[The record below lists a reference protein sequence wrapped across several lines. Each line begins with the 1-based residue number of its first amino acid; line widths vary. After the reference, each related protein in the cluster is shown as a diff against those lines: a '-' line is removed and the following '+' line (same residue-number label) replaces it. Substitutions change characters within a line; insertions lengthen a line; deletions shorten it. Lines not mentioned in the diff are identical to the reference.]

1 MEETKQNTYLK
12 NFYKIFPIFYGLSG
26 DLLFY
31 VAIDTLFYTVVKGFL
46 PEQLSLLTTVSALFC
61 ILLKIPITK
70 IIEKIGNTNSVR
82 VGALGLILSSV
93 MITFLRSFQLIM
105 LARII
110 YILSIIFIN
119 MQNTMLKNN
128 LTILNKEEEYAKIIN
143 RGNIVY
149 STITMIIAFIAGY
162 MFNINNY
169 LPMYFCI
176 LFCIITFAM
185 SLYLKDISTNNINK
199 FTQKGSTQKIKI
211 SKMILII
218 LVFFGIFYSLVDIG
232 QGNGK
237 LLIQYE
243 LNNIYDVSTTA
254 TYLGIIVFLSRISR
268 IIGNISFGRIYNKY
282 KDKVSILLCIMI
294 TLSFV
299 FLTLGYFFNSNVAIK
314 FILMTI
320 GFCIIL
326 AIRDAFKVYIYDLSL
341 KVSTEKER
349 QSVTIYIEFARRIGA
364 GIVSLIATLMLTKV
378 TLIYVIICLLILAVI
393 ELALAIRIYKMIR
406 KVASPDVQIAS
417 QSYESR

>member
-12 NFYKIFPIFYGLSG
+12 RFYKIFPIFYGLSG

-61 ILLKIPITK
+61 ILLKVPITK
-70 IIEKIGNTNSVR
+70 IIEKIGNTKSVR
-82 VGALGLILSSV
+82 VGALGLIVTSLI
-93 MITFLRSFQLIM
+93 ITFSKSFLIIM
-105 LARII
+105 IARII
-110 YILSIIFIN
+110 YLISFVFIN

-128 LTILNKEEEYAKIIN
+128 LTILNREEEYAKIIN

-149 STITMIIAFIAGY
+149 SIITMIIAFVAGY
-162 MFNINNY
+162 MFNVNNY

-176 LFCIITFAM
+176 LFCIITFVM

-199 FTQKGSTQKIKI
+199 SAEKTPAQKIKI

-294 TLSFV
+294 TLSFI
-299 FLTLGYFFNSNVAIK
+299 FLTFGYFFNSNVAIK
-314 FILMTI
+314 FTLMTI

-326 AIRDAFKVYIYDLSL
+326 AIRDAFRVYIYDLSL
-341 KVSTEKER
+341 KISTEKER

-364 GIVSLIATLMLTKV
+364 GIVSLIATLILSKV

-393 ELALAIRIYKMIR
+393 ELVLSIKIYKMI
-406 KVASPDVQIAS
+406 KGEGMCIWQKL
-417 QSYESR
+417 

>member
-12 NFYKIFPIFYGLSG
+12 RFYKIFPIFYGLSG

-93 MITFLRSFQLIM
+93 MITFLRSFLLIM

-128 LTILNKEEEYAKIIN
+128 LTILNREEEYAKIIN

-149 STITMIIAFIAGY
+149 STITMIIAFVAGY
-162 MFNINNY
+162 MFNVNNY

-176 LFCIITFAM
+176 LFCIITFVM

-199 FTQKGSTQKIKI
+199 FKEKGSAQKIKI

-243 LNNIYDVSTTA
+243 LSNIYDISTTA

-282 KDKVSILLCIMI
+282 KDKVSIVLCLMI

-314 FILMTI
+314 FTLMAI

-326 AIRDAFKVYIYDLSL
+326 AIRDAFRVYIYDLSL
-341 KVSTEKER
+341 KISTEKER
-349 QSVTIYIEFARRIGA
+349 QSVTIYLEFARRIGA

-393 ELALAIRIYKMIR
+393 ELVLSIKIYKMI
-406 KVASPDVQIAS
+406 KGEGMCI
-417 QSYESR
+417 

>member
-12 NFYKIFPIFYGLSG
+12 KFYKIFPIFYGLSG

-93 MITFLRSFQLIM
+93 MITFLRSFLLIM

-119 MQNTMLKNN
+119 MQNAMLKNN
-128 LTILNKEEEYAKIIN
+128 LTILNREEEYAKIIN

-149 STITMIIAFIAGY
+149 STITMIIAFVAGY
-162 MFNINNY
+162 MFNVNNY

-176 LFCIITFAM
+176 LFCIITFVM

-199 FTQKGSTQKIKI
+199 SAEKSSAQKIKI

-243 LNNIYDVSTTA
+243 LSNIYDVSTTA
-254 TYLGIIVFLSRISR
+254 TYLEIIVFLSRISR

-294 TLSFV
+294 TLSFI

-314 FILMTI
+314 FTLMTI

-326 AIRDAFKVYIYDLSL
+326 AIRDAFRVYIYDLSL
-341 KVSTEKER
+341 KISTEKER
-349 QSVTIYIEFARRIGA
+349 QSVTIYLEFARRIGA

-378 TLIYVIICLLILAVI
+378 TLIYVIICLLILSVI
-393 ELALAIRIYKMIR
+393 ELVLSIKIYKMI
-406 KVASPDVQIAS
+406 KGKGMCI
-417 QSYESR
+417 

>member
-12 NFYKIFPIFYGLSG
+12 KFYKIFPIFYGLSG

-93 MITFLRSFQLIM
+93 MITFLRSFLLIM

-128 LTILNKEEEYAKIIN
+128 LTILNREEEYAKIIN

-149 STITMIIAFIAGY
+149 SIITMIIAFVAGY
-162 MFNINNY
+162 MFNVNNY
-169 LPMYFCI
+169 LPMYLCIMFCV
-176 LFCIITFAM
+176 ITFLM
-185 SLYLKDISTNNINK
+185 SFYLKDISVNDKQNK
-199 FTQKGSTQKIKI
+199 EEKALKQKIKI
-211 SKMILII
+211 SKII
-218 LVFFGIFYSLVDIG
+218 FTVLFFYGIFQALIDIG
-232 QGNGK
+232 QGNSK

-243 LNNIYDVSTTA
+243 LTNIYDVTLTA
-254 TYLGIIVFLSRISR
+254 TYLSVIITISR
-268 IIGNISFGRIYNKY
+268 IARIVGNITFGKLYTKC
-282 KDKVSILLCIMI
+282 KDKISMILCTMI
-294 TLSFV
+294 ILSFTL
-299 FLTLGYFFNSNVAIK
+299 LTIGYFFNYNVLIK
-314 FILMTI
+314 FVLMAI

-326 AIRDAFKVYIYDLSL
+326 AIRDSFKLYIYDLAL
-341 KVSTEKER
+341 KISTEKER
-349 QSVTIYIEFARRIGA
+349 QAVTIYLEFARRIGST
-364 GIVSLIATLMLTKV
+364 IVSLMATAILAKV
-378 TLIYVIICLLILAVI
+378 TLIYVIICLLMLAVI
-393 ELALAIRIYKMIR
+393 ELVLSIKIYKMI
-406 KVASPDVQIAS
+406 KKEGMCI
-417 QSYESR
+417 

>member
-1 MEETKQNTYLK
+1 MSNMEESKQNTYLEK
-12 NFYKIFPIFYGLSG
+12 FYKIFPIFYGLSG

-82 VGALGLILSSV
+82 VGTLGLILSSV
-93 MITFLRSFQLIM
+93 IITFSKSFLFIM
-105 LARII
+105 FARII
-110 YILSIIFIN
+110 YLVSFVFKN
-119 MQNTMLKNN
+119 MDNVILKNN
-128 LTILNKEEEYAKIIN
+128 LAIQNREDDYAKITN
-143 RGNIVY
+143 QGSIVY
-149 STITMIIAFIAGY
+149 SVITMIIAFVAGY
-162 MFNINNY
+162 IFNINNY

-176 LFCIITFAM
+176 LFCIITFVM

-199 FTQKGSTQKIKI
+199 FTEKGSAQKIKI

-294 TLSFV
+294 TLSFI
-299 FLTLGYFFNSNVAIK
+299 FLTLGYFFNFNVVIK
-314 FILMTI
+314 FTLMTI

-393 ELALAIRIYKMIR
+393 ELALAIRIYKMI
-406 KVASPDVQIAS
+406 KGEGMCIWKK
-417 QSYESR
+417 

>member
-1 MEETKQNTYLK
+1 MEETKENTYLK
-12 NFYKIFPIFYGLSG
+12 NFYKIFPVFYGLSG

-243 LNNIYDVSTTA
+243 LSNAYDVSTTA

-314 FILMTI
+314 FTLMTI

-326 AIRDAFKVYIYDLSL
+326 AIRDAFRVYIYDLSL
-341 KVSTEKER
+341 KISTEKER

-364 GIVSLIATLMLTKV
+364 GIVSLIATAILTKV
-378 TLIYVIICLLILAVI
+378 TLIYVIICLLMLAVI
-393 ELALAIRIYKMIR
+393 ELVLSIRIYKMI
-406 KVASPDVQIAS
+406 KKEGMCI
-417 QSYESR
+417 

>member
-1 MEETKQNTYLK
+1 MKETKQNTYLK

-93 MITFLRSFQLIM
+93 MITFLRSFLLIM

-128 LTILNKEEEYAKIIN
+128 LTILNREEEYAKIIN

-149 STITMIIAFIAGY
+149 STITMIIAFVAGY
-162 MFNINNY
+162 MFNVNNY

-176 LFCIITFAM
+176 LFCIITFVM
-185 SLYLKDISTNNINK
+185 SLYLKD
-199 FTQKGSTQKIKI
+199 
-211 SKMILII
+211 
-218 LVFFGIFYSLVDIG
+218 
-232 QGNGK
+232 
-237 LLIQYE
+237 
-243 LNNIYDVSTTA
+243 
-254 TYLGIIVFLSRISR
+254 
-268 IIGNISFGRIYNKY
+268 
-282 KDKVSILLCIMI
+282 
-294 TLSFV
+294 
-299 FLTLGYFFNSNVAIK
+299 
-314 FILMTI
+314 
-320 GFCIIL
+320 
-326 AIRDAFKVYIYDLSL
+326 
-341 KVSTEKER
+341 
-349 QSVTIYIEFARRIGA
+349 
-364 GIVSLIATLMLTKV
+364 
-378 TLIYVIICLLILAVI
+378 
-393 ELALAIRIYKMIR
+393 
-406 KVASPDVQIAS
+406 
-417 QSYESR
+417 

>member
-12 NFYKIFPIFYGLSG
+12 KFYKIFPIFYGLSG

-93 MITFLRSFQLIM
+93 MITFLRSFLLIM

-128 LTILNKEEEYAKIIN
+128 LTILNREEEYAKIIN

-149 STITMIIAFIAGY
+149 SIITMIIAFVAGY
-162 MFNINNY
+162 MFNVNNY

-176 LFCIITFAM
+176 LFCIITFVM
-185 SLYLKDISTNNINK
+185 SLYLKDISNNNINK
-199 FTQKGSTQKIKI
+199 SVEKSSAQKIKI

-294 TLSFV
+294 TLSFI
-299 FLTLGYFFNSNVAIK
+299 FLTFGYFFNSNVAIK
-314 FILMTI
+314 FTLMTI

-326 AIRDAFKVYIYDLSL
+326 AIRDAFRVYIYDLSL
-341 KVSTEKER
+341 KISTEKER

-364 GIVSLIATLMLTKV
+364 GIVSLIATLILSKV

-393 ELALAIRIYKMIR
+393 ELVLSIKIYKMI
-406 KVASPDVQIAS
+406 KGEGMCI
-417 QSYESR
+417 

>member
-12 NFYKIFPIFYGLSG
+12 RFYKIFPIFYGLSG

-93 MITFLRSFQLIM
+93 MITFLRSFLLIM

-128 LTILNKEEEYAKIIN
+128 LTILNREEEYAKIIN

-149 STITMIIAFIAGY
+149 STITMIIAFVAGY
-162 MFNINNY
+162 MFNVNNY

-176 LFCIITFAM
+176 LFCIITFVM

-199 FTQKGSTQKIKI
+199 FKEKGSAQKIKI

-243 LNNIYDVSTTA
+243 LSNIYDISTTA

-282 KDKVSILLCIMI
+282 KDKVSIVLCLMI

-314 FILMTI
+314 FTLMAI

-326 AIRDAFKVYIYDLSL
+326 AIRDAFRVYIYDLSL
-341 KVSTEKER
+341 KISTEKER
-349 QSVTIYIEFARRIGA
+349 QSVTIYLEFARRIGA

-378 TLIYVIICLLILAVI
+378 TLIYVIICLLILAMI
-393 ELALAIRIYKMIR
+393 ELVLSIKIYKMI
-406 KVASPDVQIAS
+406 KGEGMCIWKK
-417 QSYESR
+417 

>member
-1 MEETKQNTYLK
+1 MEESKQNTYLK

-31 VAIDTLFYTVVKGFL
+31 VAIDTLFYTVVKGFS
-46 PEQLSLLTTVSALFC
+46 PDKLSLLTTVSAIFC

-82 VGALGLILSSV
+82 VGALGLIISSV
-93 MITFLRSFQLIM
+93 IITFSSSFLLIM

-110 YILSIIFIN
+110 YIIAIVFIN
-119 MQNTMLKNN
+119 MQNVMLKNN
-128 LTILNKEEEYAKIIN
+128 LTILNKQEEYAKIIN

-149 STITMIIAFIAGY
+149 STITMIIAFVAGY

-176 LFCIITFAM
+176 LFCIITFLM
-185 SLYLKDISTNNINK
+185 SLYLKDLSINNTK
-199 FTQKGSTQKIKI
+199 ELEQKGKTQKVKI

-218 LVFFGIFYSLVDIG
+218 LVFYGIFYAIIDIG

-243 LNNIYDVSTTA
+243 LNRFYDVSITA
-254 TYLGIIVFLSRISR
+254 TYLGIIISLSRISR
-268 IIGNISFGRIYNKY
+268 IIGNISFGKIYNKY
-282 KDKVSILLCIMI
+282 KDKVSIALCIMI
-294 TLSFV
+294 TVALI
-299 FLTLGYFFNSNVAIK
+299 FLTLGYFLNSNIMLK
-314 FILMTI
+314 FTLMTI

-326 AIRDAFKVYIYDLSL
+326 AIRDSFRVYIYDLSL
-341 KVSTEKER
+341 KISTEKER
-349 QSVTIYIEFARRIGA
+349 QAVTIYIEFARRIA
-364 GIVSLIATLMLTKV
+364 GGIISLIATLILTKV
-378 TLIYVIICLLILAVI
+378 TLIYVIICLLILSVI
-393 ELALAIRIYKMIR
+393 ELVLSIKIYIMLKKEGIC
-406 KVASPDVQIAS
+406 I
-417 QSYESR
+417 

>member
-12 NFYKIFPIFYGLSG
+12 KFYKIFPIFYGLSG

-93 MITFLRSFQLIM
+93 MITFLRSFLLIM

-128 LTILNKEEEYAKIIN
+128 LTILNREEEYAKIIN

-149 STITMIIAFIAGY
+149 SIITMIIAFVAGY
-162 MFNINNY
+162 MFNVNNY

-176 LFCIITFAM
+176 LFCIITFVM

-199 FTQKGSTQKIKI
+199 SAEKSSAQKIKI

-243 LNNIYDVSTTA
+243 LSNIYDVSTTA

-294 TLSFV
+294 TLSFI

-314 FILMTI
+314 FTLMTI

-326 AIRDAFKVYIYDLSL
+326 AIRDAFRVYIYDLSL
-341 KVSTEKER
+341 KISTEKER
-349 QSVTIYIEFARRIGA
+349 QSVTIYLEFARRIGA

-378 TLIYVIICLLILAVI
+378 TLIYVIICLLILSVI
-393 ELALAIRIYKMIR
+393 ELVLSIKIYKMI
-406 KVASPDVQIAS
+406 KAEGMCI
-417 QSYESR
+417 

>member
-1 MEETKQNTYLK
+1 MEKSNQSTYLK

-31 VAIDTLFYTVVKGFL
+31 VAIDTLFYTVVKGFS
-46 PEQLSLLTTVSALFC
+46 PDKLSLLTTVSAIFC

-82 VGALGLILSSV
+82 VGALGLIISSV
-93 MITFLRSFQLIM
+93 IITFSSSFLLIM

-110 YILSIIFIN
+110 YIIAIVFIN
-119 MQNTMLKNN
+119 MQNVMLKNN
-128 LTILNKEEEYAKIIN
+128 LTILNKQEEYAKIIN

-149 STITMIIAFIAGY
+149 STITMVIAFVAGY

-176 LFCIITFAM
+176 LFCIITFLM
-185 SLYLKDISTNNINK
+185 SLYLKDLSINNTKELEQKST
-199 FTQKGSTQKIKI
+199 TQKVKI

-218 LVFFGIFYSLVDIG
+218 LVFYGIFYAIIDIG

-243 LNNIYDVSTTA
+243 LNRFYDVSITA
-254 TYLGIIVFLSRISR
+254 SYLGIIISLSRISR
-268 IIGNISFGRIYNKY
+268 IIGNISFGKIYNKY
-282 KDKVSILLCIMI
+282 KDKVSIALCIMI
-294 TLSFV
+294 TAALI
-299 FLTLGYFFNSNVAIK
+299 FLTLGYFLNSNIMLK
-314 FILMTI
+314 FTLMTI

-326 AIRDAFKVYIYDLSL
+326 AIRDSFRVYIYDLSL
-341 KVSTEKER
+341 KISTEKER
-349 QSVTIYIEFARRIGA
+349 QAVTIYIEFARRIA
-364 GIVSLIATLMLTKV
+364 GGIISLIATLILTKV
-378 TLIYVIICLLILAVI
+378 TLIYVIICLLILSVI
-393 ELALAIRIYKMIR
+393 ELVLSIKIYIMLKKEGIC
-406 KVASPDVQIAS
+406 I
-417 QSYESR
+417 

>member
-12 NFYKIFPIFYGLSG
+12 RFYKIFPIFYGLSG

-93 MITFLRSFQLIM
+93 MITFLRSFLLIM

-128 LTILNKEEEYAKIIN
+128 LTILNREEEYAKIIN

-149 STITMIIAFIAGY
+149 STITMIIAFVAGY
-162 MFNINNY
+162 MFNVNNY

-176 LFCIITFAM
+176 LFCIITFVM

-199 FTQKGSTQKIKI
+199 FKEKGSAQKIKI

-243 LNNIYDVSTTA
+243 LSNIYDISTTA

-282 KDKVSILLCIMI
+282 KDKVSIVLCLMI

-314 FILMTI
+314 FTLMAI

-326 AIRDAFKVYIYDLSL
+326 AIRDAFRVYIYDLSL
-341 KVSTEKER
+341 KISTEKER
-349 QSVTIYIEFARRIGA
+349 QSVTIYLEFARRIGA

-378 TLIYVIICLLILAVI
+378 TLIYVIICLLILAMI
-393 ELALAIRIYKMIR
+393 ELVLSIKIYKMI
-406 KVASPDVQIAS
+406 KGEGMCI
-417 QSYESR
+417 

>member
-12 NFYKIFPIFYGLSG
+12 KFYKIFPIFYGLSG

-93 MITFLRSFQLIM
+93 MITFLRSFLLIM

-128 LTILNKEEEYAKIIN
+128 LTILNREEEYAKIIN

-162 MFNINNY
+162 MFNVNNY

-176 LFCIITFAM
+176 LFCIITFVI
-185 SLYLKDISTNNINK
+185 SLYLKDISTNNINE

-294 TLSFV
+294 TLSFI
-299 FLTLGYFFNSNVAIK
+299 FLTLGYFFNSNVVIK
-314 FILMTI
+314 FTLMTI

-341 KVSTEKER
+341 KISTEKER

-364 GIVSLIATLMLTKV
+364 GILSLIATLILSKV

-393 ELALAIRIYKMIR
+393 ELALAIRIYKMI
-406 KVASPDVQIAS
+406 KK
-417 QSYESR
+417 ETF

>member
-12 NFYKIFPIFYGLSG
+12 KFYKIFPIFYGLSG

-31 VAIDTLFYTVVKGFL
+31 VAIDSLFYTIVKGFT
-46 PEQLSLLTTVSALFC
+46 PDKLSLLTTVSTLFC

-82 VGALGLILSSV
+82 VGALGLIIASV
-93 MITFLRSFQLIM
+93 IITFSSSFLLIM
-105 LARII
+105 FARII
-110 YILSIIFIN
+110 YILAIIFIN

-128 LTILNKEEEYAKIIN
+128 LTILNKQEEYAKIIN
-143 RGNIVY
+143 KGNIVY

-162 MFNINNY
+162 IFNINNY

-176 LFCIITFAM
+176 LFCIITFLM
-185 SLYLKDISTNNINK
+185 SLYLKDLSINNTK
-199 FTQKGSTQKIKI
+199 ELEQKGSTQKVKI

-218 LVFFGIFYSLVDIG
+218 LIFYGISYAIIDIG

-243 LNNIYDVSTTA
+243 LGSFYDVSMTA
-254 TYLGIIVFLSRISR
+254 TYLGIIISLSRISR
-268 IIGNISFGRIYNKY
+268 IIGNISFGKIYNKY
-282 KDKVSILLCIMI
+282 KDKVSIPLFIML

-299 FLTLGYFFNSNVAIK
+299 FLVLGYFLNSNINFK

-326 AIRDAFKVYIYDLSL
+326 ATRDSIKTYIYDLSL
-341 KVSTEKER
+341 KISTEKER
-349 QSVTIYIEFARRIGA
+349 QAVTIYLEFARRIGS
-364 GIVSLIATLMLTKV
+364 GIVSLIATLILTKV
-378 TLIYVIICLLILAVI
+378 TLIYVIGCLLVLAVI
-393 ELALAIRIYKMIR
+393 ELMLSIKIYKMMKKEGIC
-406 KVASPDVQIAS
+406 V
-417 QSYESR
+417 